1 MYKTRVLID
10 IARRTGQRS
19 IIPRHAPVDT
29 ATRAMGQRAGPLIL
43 PMSARTLTSLAQALG
58 AATDLDA
65 ALVALSGALA
75 ESDRDAMLSL
85 LRYDS
90 KQGLLRERLTVRE
103 GRVDHAPLET
113 SLEQLPRLT
122 LRAVQDGGTFADVT
136 EEPPA
141 YARLLRLPELEDGAT
156 LAIRGIKVD
165 GHLIC
170 LLALGEPRRVF
181 GTRAI
186 ERLAPLS
193 ALFELAVARFV
204 DREAR
209 EEAAR
214 TLEEVTQRVHGE
226 YLTKLGAL
234 EQQMATARKAANTPA
249 EDPAET
255 VQREKEEAKRAE
267 ESRRQ
272 LRRLAALEHQLT
284 ASVGQLEQA
293 HIELHRRSEA
303 LRQRTRTLYL
313 LDRVMTL
320 AAETKDPHRLAE
332 GLLSMVGDDMQAL
345 RCSLFLVGREPGTL
359 YLAAAR
365 GLAPHVQLGKVI
377 KVGHGVAGKVAERR
391 EPMLVVDAV
400 DAKQTPLLG
409 DDYLTSGSFISFPL
423 VLHGDLVGVV
433 NLTNRAQR
441 GLFVE
446 EDVERV
452 RMLGLV
458 ISLIASEARLRDE
471 LHGSQRER

>member
-1 MYKTRVLID
+1 MT
-10 IARRTGQRS
+10 AR
-19 IIPRHAPVDT
+19 P
-29 ATRAMGQRAGPLIL
+29 
-43 PMSARTLTSLAQALG
+43 LTSLAQALG

-75 ESDRDAMLSL
+75 ESDRDARIAL
-85 LRYDS
+85 LRFDS
-90 KQGLLRERLTVRE
+90 RQGLIRERLEVRE

-113 SLEQLPRLT
+113 SLEQLPKLV
-122 LRAVQDGGTFADVT
+122 LRAVQDGGTFADLS
-136 EEPPA
+136 EEPAA
-141 YARLLRLPELEDGAT
+141 YARLLRLPEVEDGAS
-156 LAIRGIKVD
+156 LALRGIKVD
-165 GHLIC
+165 GHLVS
-170 LLALGEPRRVF
+170 LLTLTEPRRVF
-181 GTRAI
+181 GTRAT
-186 ERLAPLS
+186 ERLAPLAS
-193 ALFELAVARFV
+193 LFELAQGRFV

-214 TLEEVTQRVHGE
+214 TLEEVTQRVHGD
-226 YLTKLGAL
+226 YLQRLAELEGQVAATRGA
-234 EQQMATARKAANTPA
+234 ATPA
-249 EDPAET
+249 AEAIAT
-255 VQREKEEAKRAE
+255 VAREAEEAKRAE
-267 ESRRQ
+267 ESRRM

-320 AAETKDPHRLAE
+320 SAETTDPHQLAE
-332 GLLSMVGDDMQAL
+332 GLLALVGDDMQAL
-345 RCSLFLVGREPGTL
+345 RCSLFLVGTEPDTL

-377 KVGHGVAGKVAERR
+377 AVGYGVAGKVAQRR

-400 DAKQTPLLG
+400 DAKAPPLLG

-423 VLHGDLVGVV
+423 VLHGELVGVV

-458 ISLIASEARLRDE
+458 ISLIASEARLPKG
-471 LHGSQRER
+471 LIGTIGGK